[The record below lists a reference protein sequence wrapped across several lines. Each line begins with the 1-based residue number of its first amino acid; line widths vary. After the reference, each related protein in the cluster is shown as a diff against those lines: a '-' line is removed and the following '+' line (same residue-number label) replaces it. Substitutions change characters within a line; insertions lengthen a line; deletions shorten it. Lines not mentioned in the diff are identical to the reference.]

1 METFEKSLIRAFVLF
16 YFYAIFAPL
25 VTNSLDSRPANPS
38 FPFTATTGIVCA
50 RNPIG
55 ERIPCT
61 LHVYCT
67 QPPSRKLRFNGRRDI
82 HSTKFVFKMSNLKMR
97 QRAFQISLCVNNTL
111 KSIVLQPLRLN
122 KGLLLFREAQHLY
135 VKHAKEME
143 FKLIFHKSNL
153 MINYLVSA
161 PLVFSSYPKSI
172 SRIVRRR

>member
-1 METFEKSLIRAFVLF
+1 METFEKCLIRAFVLF

-67 QPPSRKLRFNGRRDI
+67 QTPSRKLRFNGRRDI
-82 HSTKFVFKMSNLKMR
+82 HSTKFVLKMSNLKMR

-143 FKLIFHKSNL
+143 FKLISLDL

>member
-67 QPPSRKLRFNGRRDI
+67 QTPSRKLRFNGRRDI

-143 FKLIFHKSNL
+143 FKLISLDL

>member
-1 METFEKSLIRAFVLF
+1 METFEKCLIRAFVLF

-50 RNPIG
+50 RNPTG

-67 QPPSRKLRFNGRRDI
+67 QTPSRKLRFNGRRDI
-82 HSTKFVFKMSNLKMR
+82 HSTKFVLKMSNLKMR

-143 FKLIFHKSNL
+143 FKLISLDL

>member
-82 HSTKFVFKMSNLKMR
+82 HSTKFVLKMSNLKMR
-97 QRAFQISLCVNNTL
+97 QRAFQISLR
-111 KSIVLQPLRLN
+111 K
-122 KGLLLFREAQHLY
+122 
-135 VKHAKEME
+135 
-143 FKLIFHKSNL
+143 
-153 MINYLVSA
+153 
-161 PLVFSSYPKSI
+161 
-172 SRIVRRR
+172 

>member
-1 METFEKSLIRAFVLF
+1 METFEKCLIRAFVLF

-67 QPPSRKLRFNGRRDI
+67 QTPSRKLRFNGRRDI
-82 HSTKFVFKMSNLKMR
+82 HSTKFVLKMSNLKMR

-143 FKLIFHKSNL
+143 FKLISLYL

>member
-67 QPPSRKLRFNGRRDI
+67 QTPSRKLRFNGRRDI
-82 HSTKFVFKMSNLKMR
+82 HSTKFVLKMSNLKMR

-143 FKLIFHKSNL
+143 FKLISLDL

>member
-1 METFEKSLIRAFVLF
+1 METFEKCLIRAFVLF

-67 QPPSRKLRFNGRRDI
+67 QPPSRKSRFNGRRDI
-82 HSTKFVFKMSNLKMR
+82 HSTKFVLKMSNLKMR

-143 FKLIFHKSNL
+143 FKLISLYL

>member
-1 METFEKSLIRAFVLF
+1 METFEKCLIRAFVLF

-25 VTNSLDSRPANPS
+25 VTNSLDSHPVNPS

-67 QPPSRKLRFNGRRDI
+67 QTPSRKLRFNGRRDI
-82 HSTKFVFKMSNLKMR
+82 HSTKFVLKMSNLKMR

-143 FKLIFHKSNL
+143 FKLISLDL

>member
-50 RNPIG
+50 RNPIS

-67 QPPSRKLRFNGRRDI
+67 QTPSRKLRFNGRRDI
-82 HSTKFVFKMSNLKMR
+82 HSTKFVLKMSNLKMR

-143 FKLIFHKSNL
+143 FKLISLYL

>member
-1 METFEKSLIRAFVLF
+1 
-16 YFYAIFAPL
+16 
-25 VTNSLDSRPANPS
+25 
-38 FPFTATTGIVCA
+38 
-50 RNPIG
+50 
-55 ERIPCT
+55 
-61 LHVYCT
+61 
-67 QPPSRKLRFNGRRDI
+67 
-82 HSTKFVFKMSNLKMR
+82 MR

-122 KGLLLFREAQHLY
+122 KGLLLFREAQPLY

>member
-25 VTNSLDSRPANPS
+25 VTNSLDSHPVNPS

-67 QPPSRKLRFNGRRDI
+67 QTPSRKLRFNGRRDI
-82 HSTKFVFKMSNLKMR
+82 HSTKFVLKMSNLKMR

-143 FKLIFHKSNL
+143 FKLISLDL